1 MLDFDVLIDGTRLE
15 KEAGNTI
22 ISNIMRSLQGLKAS
36 ATIEILDAAIEILE
50 ECKKEVYCRAKL

>member
-22 ISNIMRSLQGLKAS
+22 ISNIMRSLQGWKAS
-36 ATIEILDAAIEILE
+36 ATIEILE